1 MSKEKRVAIFVDS
14 RKESGG
20 EYQHLLYTID
30 NIKKNNNNNIKF
42 LIICLSN
49 KLNLNLKS
57 DDFCLCVEIP
67 INAKK
72 MKQSYTDVPSNERR
86 RIAGKKKVN
95 EFSDGMKI
103 LKYMLHRLIK
113 K

>member
-1 MSKEKRVAIFVDS
+1 
-14 RKESGG
+14 
-20 EYQHLLYTID
+20 
-30 NIKKNNNNNIKF
+30 
-42 LIICLSN
+42 
-49 KLNLNLKS
+49 
-57 DDFCLCVEIP
+57 
-67 INAKK
+67 

-103 LKYMLHRLIK
+103 LKYMLQRLFK

>member
-1 MSKEKRVAIFVDS
+1 
-14 RKESGG
+14 
-20 EYQHLLYTID
+20 
-30 NIKKNNNNNIKF
+30 
-42 LIICLSN
+42 
-49 KLNLNLKS
+49 
-57 DDFCLCVEIP
+57 
-67 INAKK
+67 

-113 K
+113 KWKQFTK